1 MVLDGFHPAVR
12 TWFERRFGTPSR
24 AQELGWPVIAESQ
37 QLPGH
42 DVLLCA
48 PTGSGKTL
56 AAFMWAINRL
66 VLDAEN
72 DALIDEVSVLYV
84 SPLKALAN
92 DIRLNLEE
100 PLSGVKA
107 VALEL
112 GLKLAAIRAGLRT
125 GDTPA
130 GERTAMLKRPPQ
142 ILVTTPESLFILL
155 TSPRFR
161 EKLRAVRYVIVD
173 ELHAVAGNKR
183 GVHLMV
189 TLERLERM
197 VRQGGAP
204 RPARIGLSA
213 TLNPIE
219 TLAAFL
225 AGAEVDDH
233 GERHPRPVR
242 IVRADDSVRALD
254 LKIIAPGPDLGAL
267 ATHQHWEAMYD
278 ALASLI
284 RDHRTT
290 LIFTLSRRWAERIA
304 LALQKRVGAD
314 AVMAHHGSLA
324 RAERLMAE
332 QRLKRGELKA
342 IVASTRADI
351 VV

>member
-1 MVLDGFHPAVR
+1 MPSPLDDFHPAVR
-12 TWFERRFGTPSR
+12 AWFQRRFDAPSC
-24 AQELGWPVIAESQ
+24 AQELGWPVIGAANEA
-37 QLPGH
+37 PGF

-66 VLDAEN
+66 VLGAEK
-72 DALIDEVSVLYV
+72 DALIDEGPVLYA
-84 SPLKALAN
+84 SPLKAIPN

-183 GVHLMV
+183 GGHLMV

-225 AGAEVDDH
+225 A
-233 GERHPRPVR
+233 
-242 IVRADDSVRALD
+242 
-254 LKIIAPGPDLGAL
+254 
-267 ATHQHWEAMYD
+267 
-278 ALASLI
+278 
-284 RDHRTT
+284 
-290 LIFTLSRRWAERIA
+290 
-304 LALQKRVGAD
+304 
-314 AVMAHHGSLA
+314 
-324 RAERLMAE
+324 
-332 QRLKRGELKA
+332 
-342 IVASTRADI
+342 
-351 VV
+351 